1 MRPAKE
7 TPPRT
12 MDLISNKAFRG
23 IVCCACA
30 LISLFAQAQT
40 AEEVV
45 RSWMQGHRAETGLTR
60 QDVAEMKVT
69 SSHVDAKGIGY
80 VYMRQQVNGI
90 PVAGA
95 VANFAVRQGRVVH
108 FGDRLRRDVAL
119 QVNDLM
125 PKVDAE
131 GALRAAARELGLPL
145 GRVRVEQR
153 ASARE
158 LLFAGNGISK
168 AAIPAGLIYSPVGGK
183 ELRLAW
189 QLEIRPPGTDHWW
202 CTVVDARTGRVLSKQ
217 DRVVHCSFP
226 QRASAKGYRAM
237 RDLALPMAVPAAPMP
252 PPDGS
257 SYRVFAFPV
266 ESPTYGPQTMVT
278 EPADLVA
285 SPNGWHDTDGQAGAE
300 YTITRGNNV
309 YAGEDINN
317 DDIIGYSPDGG
328 ATLTF
333 NAAFTPPQDPADYLD
348 AAITNLFY
356 TCNVLHDVWYRYG
369 FDEASGNF
377 QETNFFGEGFGSDA
391 IYAQAQDGSGTN
403 NANFSTPPDGSPG
416 AMQMYLWRTSEN
428 DTFRVNSPGG
438 VAGTYTIEVA
448 GFGPLLPGEPITADL
463 ALVDDGADPVTDAC
477 EDPVNGAELAGKI
490 AVVDRGTCTFVS
502 KVQRLEAAGA
512 LAVVVVNN
520 VGGAPITMGGSDG
533 GDITIPSVM
542 ISQADGLVLKEAMAE
557 GPVNGTLQ
565 GAGGESMRDSD
576 FDNGII
582 AHEYG
587 HGVSTRLTGGAGNSD
602 CLWNDEQMGEGWG
615 DWMGMVLSIQAGDQP
630 ETPRGVGNFV
640 QDEGPDG
647 IGIRPAPYSTDMGV
661 NPYTYGITNTGQ
673 FAETHALGFVWATM
687 LWDLTWDLVEQE
699 GFDPDMYT
707 GSGGNNIA
715 MQLVMDGLK
724 LQPCSP
730 GFVDGRD
737 AILKADSLDYGA
749 EHACIIWNAF
759 ARRGLGLS
767 ASQGSSSSVNDQ
779 VEAFDV
785 PAGCALVGMPENMT
799 GLPGGFVL
807 LPNPAKGSVLLQTG
821 APLRQVAVVRLM
833 AMDGRQA
840 RERRFTAGNEVVL
853 DLRGVAAG
861 VYMVQLEVGG
871 RRLQERLVVE

>member
-1 MRPAKE
+1 
-7 TPPRT
+7 
-12 MDLISNKAFRG
+12 MDHHTSKAFRG
-23 IVCCACA
+23 IVCCGGA
-30 LISLFAQAQT
+30 LITLFAQAQT
-40 AEEVV
+40 AEDVV
-45 RSWMQGHRAETGLTR
+45 RSWMQGHRAGVGLAGR
-60 QDVAEMKVT
+60 DIAELEVS
-69 SSHVDAKGIGY
+69 SSHTGAKGISY
-80 VYMRQQVNGI
+80 VYMQQRVHGI

-95 VANFAVRQGRVVH
+95 VANFAVRQGRVVQ
-108 FGDRLRRDVAL
+108 FGDRLRRDVTV
-119 QVNDLM
+119 QVNGSTPM
-125 PKVDAE
+125 VDAE

-145 GRVRVEQR
+145 GRARVEHR
-153 ASARE
+153 ASARDV
-158 LLFAGNGISK
+158 LFAGNGISK
-168 AAIPAGLIYSPVGGK
+168 AAIPAGLIYSPVGGD

-189 QLEIRPPGTDHWW
+189 ELEIRPPGTDHWW
-202 CTVVDARTGRVLSKQ
+202 RTVVDAHTGRVLSKQ

-226 QRASAKGYRAM
+226 QQAFAKGYQAM
-237 RDLALPMAVPAAPMP
+237 QDLALPRPAAAAPM

-266 ESPTYGPQTMVT
+266 ESPTYGPQTVVT
-278 EPADLVA
+278 DPADLLA

-317 DDIIGYSPDGG
+317 DDIIGYSTDGG
-328 ATLTF
+328 AALTF
-333 NAAFTPPQDPADYLD
+333 DAFFTPPQDPADYLD

-377 QETNFFGEGFGSDA
+377 QETNYSGAGLGSDA

-403 NANFSTPPDGSPG
+403 NANFATPPDGSPG

-428 DTFRVNSPGG
+428 DTFRVNSPGT

-448 GFGPLLPGEPITADL
+448 GFGPLLPSSPITADL
-463 ALVDDGADPVTDAC
+463 VLVDDGADPVTDAC
-477 EDPVNGAELAGKI
+477 EDPVNGAALSGKI

-542 ISQADGLVLKEAMAE
+542 ISQADGLLLKEALEE
-557 GPVNGTLQ
+557 GPVNGSLQ

-587 HGVSTRLTGGAGNSD
+587 HGVSTRLTGGSGNAD
-602 CLWNDEQMGEGWG
+602 CLWNEEQMGEGWG
-615 DWMGMVLSIQAGDQP
+615 DWMGMVLTMQVGDLQ

-647 IGIRPAPYSTDMGV
+647 QGIRPAPYSTDFAV

-687 LWDLTWDLVEQE
+687 LWDLTWDLVEAE
-699 GFDPDMYT
+699 GFDPDIHA
-707 GSGGNNIA
+707 GSGGNNTA

-724 LQPCSP
+724 LQPCDP
-730 GFVDGRD
+730 GFVDGRN
-737 AILKADSLDYGA
+737 AILKADSLDFGA
-749 EHACIIWNAF
+749 EHACLIWNAF
-759 ARRGLGLS
+759 ARRGLGYG
-767 ASQGSSSSVNDQ
+767 ASQGSSFSVNDQ

-785 PAGCALVGMPENMT
+785 PAGCELVGVPENLSR
-799 GLPGGFVL
+799 LPGGFVL
-807 LPNPAKGSVLLQTG
+807 LPNPARSSVLLQTG
-821 APLRQVAVVRLM
+821 APLRQSAVVRVV

-840 RERRFTAGNEVVL
+840 REHRFTGGEEL
-853 DLRGVAAG
+853 RMDLQGVAAG
-861 VYMVQLEVGG
+861 VYMVQMEVGG
-871 RRLQERLVVE
+871 KRLQERLVVE